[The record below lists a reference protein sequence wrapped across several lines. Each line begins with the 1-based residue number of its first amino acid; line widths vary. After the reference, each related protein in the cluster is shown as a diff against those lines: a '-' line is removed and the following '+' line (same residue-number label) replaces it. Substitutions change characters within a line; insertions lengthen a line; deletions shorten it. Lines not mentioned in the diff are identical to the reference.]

1 VKQFYVSMYFYD
13 SVCLR
18 KDHDMEMS
26 RELREKRVERKES
39 ERVKSEDWK
48 FELNELKKT
57 AFK

>member
-1 VKQFYVSMYFYD
+1 MYFYD

>member
-1 VKQFYVSMYFYD
+1 
-13 SVCLR
+13 
-18 KDHDMEMS
+18 MEMS